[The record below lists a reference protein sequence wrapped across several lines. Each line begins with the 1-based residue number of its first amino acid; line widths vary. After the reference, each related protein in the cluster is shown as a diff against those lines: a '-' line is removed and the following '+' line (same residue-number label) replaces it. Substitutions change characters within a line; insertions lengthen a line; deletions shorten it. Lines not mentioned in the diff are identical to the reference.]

1 MILSAQV
8 WLWERNIAAVTW
20 LPDREIAA
28 FQYTS
33 DFIESSIAVAPLTMP
48 LRAAPYEFSTLPR
61 ASFHGLPGLLA
72 DSLPDRFGHQV
83 IDAWLAT
90 QGREP
95 QSMNP
100 VERLCYVGERAMGA
114 LEFRPSITTSRNSG
128 DRLQLD
134 SLVELVNLVV
144 NERSGLQ
151 GQLTGRD
158 DSEALTDILRVG
170 TSAGGARAKAV
181 LLWNEH
187 SGEFRSGQI
196 GKPPA
201 GFSHWLLKFDG
212 IHNNRDK
219 ELADP
224 QGFGRI
230 EYAYALMAQD
240 AGIIMPETRLHEE
253 NGRAHFM
260 VKRFDRDASGG
271 KRHMQS
277 LAALRH
283 FDYNNSGAYSY
294 EQALLT
300 IRQLGLPAD
309 DIEQQVRRAFFN
321 VLARNQDDHV
331 KNIAFLM
338 NRRGEWRLS
347 PAFDLVY
354 SYNPSGAWTS
364 RHQMS
369 LNNKRDNFSTD
380 DLLAFAAAADIKKA
394 RARSLL
400 REVAAGVQKWQQHAR
415 QAGVM
420 RQDIERV
427 AEAMRLGK
435 LQ

>member
-1 MILSAQV
+1 
-8 WLWERNIAAVTW
+8 
-20 LPDREIAA
+20 
-28 FQYTS
+28 
-33 DFIESSIAVAPLTMP
+33 
-48 LRAAPYEFSTLPR
+48 
-61 ASFHGLPGLLA
+61 
-72 DSLPDRFGHQV
+72 
-83 IDAWLAT
+83 
-90 QGREP
+90 
-95 QSMNP
+95 MNP

-114 LEFRPSITTSRNSG
+114 LEFQPSMAASRSS
-128 DRLQLD
+128 DDSLQLD

-151 GQLTGRD
+151 GRLTGRD
-158 DSEALTDILRVG
+158 DSEALSDILRVG

-181 LLWNEH
+181 LLWNER
-187 SGEFRSGQI
+187 SGEFRSGQV
-196 GKPPA
+196 GAPPA

-230 EYAYALMAQD
+230 EYAYALMARD
-240 AGIIMPETRLHEE
+240 AGIIVPEARLHEE

-260 VKRFDRDASGG
+260 VKRFDRDAAGG

-300 IRQLGLPAD
+300 IRQLGLPASD
-309 DIEQQVRRAFFN
+309 VEQQVRRAFFN

-338 NRRGEWRLS
+338 DKRGEWRLS

-369 LNNKRDNFSTD
+369 LNNKRDNFSAD

-394 RARSLL
+394 RARALL

-415 QAGVM
+415 YAGVM
-420 RQDIERV
+420 QRDLERI
-427 AEAMRLGK
+427 ASTMRLDYV
-435 LQ
+435 

>member
-8 WLWERNIAAVTW
+8 RLWQRSIAAVTW
-20 LPDREIAA
+20 LPDRELAA

-33 DFIESSIAVAPLTMP
+33 DFIESGIAVAPLTMP
-48 LRAAPYEFSTLPR
+48 LRSAAYEFSTLPR

-114 LEFRPSITTSRNSG
+114 LEFQPSMAASRNS
-128 DRLQLD
+128 DNSLQLD
-134 SLVELVNLVV
+134 SLVELANLVV
-144 NERSGLQ
+144 NERSVLQ
-151 GQLTGRD
+151 GRLTGRD
-158 DSEALTDILRVG
+158 DSEALSDILRVG

-187 SGEFRSGQI
+187 SGEFRSGQV
-196 GKPPA
+196 GTPPA

-230 EYAYALMAQD
+230 EYAYALMARD
-240 AGIIMPETRLHEE
+240 AGIVMPEARLYEE

-260 VKRFDRDASGG
+260 VKRFDRDAAGG

-300 IRQLGLPAD
+300 IRQLGLPASD
-309 DIEQQVRRAFFN
+309 VEQQVRRAFFN

-338 NRRGEWRLS
+338 DKRGEWRLS

-369 LNNKRDNFSTD
+369 LNSKRDNFRAD

-394 RARSLL
+394 RARALL
-400 REVAAGVQKWQQHAR
+400 LEVAAGVQKWQQHAR
-415 QAGVM
+415 HAGVM
-420 RQDIERV
+420 QRDIERI
-427 AEAMRLGK
+427 ASTMRLDC
-435 LQ
+435 L

>member
-8 WLWERNIAAVTW
+8 RLWQRSIAAVTW
-20 LPDREIAA
+20 QPDRELAV
-28 FQYTS
+28 FQYAP
-33 DFIESSIAVAPLTMP
+33 DFIASSIAVAPLTMP
-48 LRAAPYEFSTLPR
+48 LRSAAYEFSALPR

-114 LEFRPSITTSRNSG
+114 LEFQPSMAASRGS
-128 DRLQLD
+128 DDSLQLD

-151 GQLTGRD
+151 GRLTGRD
-158 DSEALTDILRVG
+158 DSEALSDILRVG

-187 SGEFRSGQI
+187 SGEFRSGQV
-196 GKPPA
+196 GAPPA

-230 EYAYALMAQD
+230 EYAYALMARD
-240 AGIIMPETRLHEE
+240 AGIVMPEARLHEE

-260 VKRFDRDASGG
+260 VKRFDRDAVGG

-294 EQALLT
+294 EQAL
-300 IRQLGLPAD
+300 
-309 DIEQQVRRAFFN
+309 
-321 VLARNQDDHV
+321 
-331 KNIAFLM
+331 
-338 NRRGEWRLS
+338 S
-347 PAFDLVY
+347 
-354 SYNPSGAWTS
+354 
-364 RHQMS
+364 
-369 LNNKRDNFSTD
+369 
-380 DLLAFAAAADIKKA
+380 
-394 RARSLL
+394 
-400 REVAAGVQKWQQHAR
+400 
-415 QAGVM
+415 
-420 RQDIERV
+420 
-427 AEAMRLGK
+427 
-435 LQ
+435 

>member
-8 WLWERNIAAVTW
+8 RLWQRSIAAVTW
-20 LPDREIAA
+20 LPDRELAA

-33 DFIESSIAVAPLTMP
+33 DFIESGIAVAPLTMP
-48 LRAAPYEFSTLPR
+48 LRSAAYEFSTLPR

-114 LEFRPSITTSRNSG
+114 LEFQPSMATSRNS
-128 DRLQLD
+128 DSSLQLD
-134 SLVELVNLVV
+134 SLVELANVVV
-144 NERSGLQ
+144 NERSVLQ
-151 GQLTGRD
+151 GRLTGRD
-158 DSEALTDILRVG
+158 DSEALSDILRVG

-187 SGEFRSGQI
+187 SGEFRSGQV
-196 GKPPA
+196 GTPPA

-230 EYAYALMAQD
+230 EYAYALMARD
-240 AGIIMPETRLHEE
+240 AGIVMPEARLYEE

-260 VKRFDRDASGG
+260 VKRFDRDAAGG

-300 IRQLGLPAD
+300 IRQLGLPASD
-309 DIEQQVRRAFFN
+309 VEQQVRRAFFN

-338 NRRGEWRLS
+338 DKRGEWRLS

-369 LNNKRDNFSTD
+369 LNNKRDNFRAD

-394 RARSLL
+394 RARALL
-400 REVAAGVQKWQQHAR
+400 LEVAAGVQKWQQHAHH
-415 QAGVM
+415 AGVM
-420 RQDIERV
+420 QRDIERI
-427 AEAMRLGK
+427 ASTMRLDC
-435 LQ
+435 L

>member
-8 WLWERNIAAVTW
+8 WLWERSIAAVTW
-20 LPDREIAA
+20 LPDRELAA

-33 DFIESSIAVAPLTMP
+33 DFIESTIAVAPLTMP
-48 LRAAPYEFSTLPR
+48 LRAAPYEFSALPR
-61 ASFHGLPGLLA
+61 SSFHGLPGLLA
-72 DSLPDRFGHQV
+72 DSLPDKFGHQL

-114 LEFRPSITTSRNSG
+114 LEFRPSMTTSRNSG

-134 SLVELVNLVV
+134 SLVELVNLVI

-151 GQLTGRD
+151 GRLTGRG

-187 SGEFRSGQI
+187 SGEFRSGEV
-196 GKPPA
+196 GAPPA

-230 EYAYALMAQD
+230 EYAYALMARD
-240 AGIIMPETRLHEE
+240 AGIVMPETRLHEE

-260 VKRFDRDASGG
+260 VKRFDRDAAGG

-283 FDYNNSGAYSY
+283 FDYNNSGSYSY

-300 IRQLGLPAD
+300 IRQLGLPAE

-369 LNNKRDNFSTD
+369 LNNRRDNFGID

-394 RARSLL
+394 RARVLL
-400 REVAAGVQKWQQHAR
+400 REVAAGVQKWQQHALY
-415 QAGVM
+415 AGVM
-420 RQDIERV
+420 RRDIKRV
-427 AEAMRLGK
+427 AEAMRLAM
-435 LQ
+435 L